1 MVRSN
6 VPKLGDVFLVDLNP
20 VVGNE
25 MKDDHRCV
33 VITPREINSIG
44 MCLTV
49 PITTGGV
56 FTRKA
61 GLAVNISGHKTTG
74 VALCNQVRALD
85 IMERV
90 RLKTARY
97 VDTLD
102 TATIDEIV
110 ARVVSMIDPA

>member
-6 VPKLGDVFLVDLNP
+6 VPKRGDVFLVDLNP
-20 VVGNE
+20 VVGI
-25 MKDDHRCV
+25 KDAHRCV
-33 VITPREINSIG
+33 VISPREINLVG
-44 MCLTV
+44 LCLTV
-49 PITTGGV
+49 PIITGGV

-90 RLKTARY
+90 RLETARL
-97 VDTLD
+97 VDTLN
-102 TATIDEIV
+102 TPTTDEIV
-110 ARVVSMIDPA
+110 ARVVSIIEPA

>member
-6 VPKLGDVFLVDLNP
+6 VPHRGDVFLVDLNP

-25 MKDDHRCV
+25 MRNPHRCV
-33 VITPREINSIG
+33 VITPREVNMLG

-49 PITTGGV
+49 VITTGGT
-56 FTRKA
+56 FARRA
-61 GLAVNISGHKTTG
+61 GLAVNITGHETNG
-74 VALCNQVRALD
+74 VALCNQIRSLD

-97 VDTLD
+97 VDTLSD
-102 TATIDEIV
+102 DIVDEIV
-110 ARVVSMIDPA
+110 ARVVSMIEPT

>member
-6 VPKLGDVFLVDLNP
+6 IPKRGDVFLVDLNP

-25 MKDDHRCV
+25 MRDDHRCV
-33 VITPREINSIG
+33 VITPREINLVG

-49 PITTGGV
+49 PITTGGA
-56 FTRKA
+56 FTRKV

-85 IMERV
+85 ILERV
-90 RLKTARY
+90 KQKTAKH

-102 TATIDEIV
+102 TSTTDEIV

>member
-6 VPKLGDVFLVDLNP
+6 VPKRGDVFLVDLNP

-25 MKDDHRCV
+25 MRDDHRCV
-33 VITPREINSIG
+33 VITPREINLVG

-49 PITTGGV
+49 PITTGGG

-85 IMERV
+85 LMERV
-90 RLKTARY
+90 KRKTAKL

-102 TATIDEIV
+102 TSTTDEIV

>member
-6 VPKLGDVFLVDLNP
+6 VPQRGDVYLVDLNP

-25 MKDDHRCV
+25 MRDDHRCV
-33 VITPREINSIG
+33 VITPREINSVG

-85 IMERV
+85 IVARV
-90 RLKTARY
+90 KQKSARHI
-97 VDTLD
+97 DTLD
-102 TATIDEIV
+102 AATIDEIV

>member
-6 VPKLGDVFLVDLNP
+6 APKRGDVFLVDLNP

-25 MKDDHRCV
+25 MNGHRCV
-33 VITPREINSIG
+33 VISPREINLVG
-44 MCLTV
+44 LCLTV

-90 RLKTARY
+90 RLKTARL

-102 TATIDEIV
+102 TRTTDEIV
-110 ARVVSMIDPA
+110 ARVVSIIDPA

>member
-6 VPKLGDVFLVDLNP
+6 VPRRGDVFLVDLNP

-25 MKDDHRCV
+25 MKDAHRCV
-33 VITPREINSIG
+33 VISPREINVVG

-90 RLKTARY
+90 RLKTARL

-102 TATIDEIV
+102 TSTTDEIV

>member
-6 VPKLGDVFLVDLNP
+6 IPNRGDVFIVDLNP
-20 VVGNE
+20 VVGHE
-25 MKDDHRCV
+25 MRNHHRCV
-33 VITPREINSIG
+33 VITPREINMVG

-49 PITTGGV
+49 PITTGGT
-56 FTRKA
+56 FTRNV
-61 GLAVNISGHKTTG
+61 GLAVNISGHRTTG

-85 IMERV
+85 IVERV
-90 RLKTARY
+90 KQKSAKL

-102 TATIDEIV
+102 ASTIDEII